1 MKRRRGFFLAVSF
14 ALSGLL
20 IFVLIKVGKIHLGV
34 TLAHLRNVSASAFAL
49 LVALTALHIYLSSV
63 KWRKIDI
70 FLRSGSDSA
79 PSAFASFAFTSVGVV
94 CGQILP
100 VQISMSAARTLGTY
114 FYGSALKRGTAGS
127 LFEQSFDVWIMGFL
141 AVASGVTWLAG
152 GGAVVYLISAFV
164 MTAVAIFAV
173 GPIIQVAHWVVRSTA
188 RSRWAQRRIVRRIGE
203 LERSGFLHAGLGRQ
217 LMLLSAM
224 RFAVQIW
231 MLNEVTVAVGAH
243 IPVWQVA
250 AATPL
255 ATLAYALA
263 LTPGGIGVTELG
275 YAFALNLFGTRVPVA
290 AQWALEA
297 RILVFGSCLLAAGIG
312 VIVLVIERVMRQ
324 RVARDRGGVI

>member
-1 MKRRRGFFLAVSF
+1 MLAQ
-14 ALSGLL
+14 
-20 IFVLIKVGKIHLGV
+20 
-34 TLAHLRNVSASAFAL
+34 LRDVSATVFAV

-63 KWRKIDI
+63 KWRKIDS

-141 AVASGVTWLAG
+141 AVASGITWLAG
-152 GGAVVYLISAFV
+152 GGAVVYLISATV
-164 MTAVAIFAV
+164 MTAVAIFGV
-173 GPIIQVAHWVVRSTA
+173 GPMIQAAHWVVRSTA
-188 RSRWAQRRIVRRIGE
+188 RSRWAHTRIVRWVGE
-203 LERSGFLHAGLGRQ
+203 LEKSGFLHAGLGRQ
-217 LMLLSAM
+217 LTLLSAM

-231 MLNEVTVAVGAH
+231 MLREVATAVGAH
-243 IPVWQVA
+243 IPAWELA

-255 ATLAYALA
+255 VTLAYALA
-263 LTPGGIGVTELG
+263 ITPGGIGVTELG
-275 YAFALNLFGTRVPVA
+275 YTFALHLFGTPLQIA
-290 AQWALEA
+290 AQWALES
-297 RILVFGSCLLAAGIG
+297 RILVFVSCLLTASIG
-312 VIVLVIERVMRQ
+312 VILAVVQQGMRQ
-324 RVARDRGGVI
+324 KGVRGERRSF